1 MSKLSTKYCM
11 RIYTFS
17 VKLNLLLALFL
28 LTTTR
33 LQAQQPVTV
42 TGTVKASVDN
52 LAIPGVSVLL
62 KGTAIGTVTGNDG
75 SFSLR
80 VPGGTGILQ
89 FRFVGYK
96 TQEAAIPSSHVLN
109 VLLSDDDAALNEVV
123 VVGYGTTRKQ
133 DLTGS
138 IAVVTAKDFQK
149 GSITTPE
156 QMLSGKVSGV
166 AITSNSGQPGSGS
179 TIRIRG
185 GSSLRA
191 SNDPLIVIDGVLLE
205 NSAVGGASNP
215 LSFINPNDIESF
227 TVLKD
232 ASAAAIYGARAS
244 NGVLIITTKKGL
256 AGELKVG
263 FSSVNSIT
271 KLTKQVDVLTA
282 DQLRGIVNQYG
293 NPVQK
298 GQLGRFNT
306 NWQDMIYQDG
316 FASDNNLSISGGVKN
331 LPYRLSVGYQNQSG
345 VLRTDKLEKTSAAF
359 VLNPTFFDNHLKLD
373 INLKGSAQQ
382 TRFAN
387 QAAIGGAVSFDPTQ
401 AVYTNRS
408 DYNGYWEWLNPNN
421 PSGLENLVG
430 RNPVGL
436 LEQREDRAKPYRSIG
451 NVQLDY
457 KFHFL
462 PELRANLNLGYD
474 ASSGKGTVFVD
485 QNAAEQIDRK
495 GISTQYKQNRMNT
508 LADFY
513 LNYVKQFDA
522 IKSRVDATAGYSYND
537 YQTKFYNYA
546 DFDANG
552 TKIAGSDPDFPFNIP
567 QNRLISY
574 FARVNYSYD
583 ERFLLTG
590 TIRRDGSSRFGAD
603 YRYGYFPSVALAWTM
618 KNESFLKNNNLI
630 SALKLRASYG
640 ITGQQEGIVNY
651 GYLSTYGLSTPNASY
666 QFGDTFYQMYRPTA
680 YIPDLKWEQTATTN
694 IGIDAGILDN
704 RITGSI
710 EFYHR
715 KTTDLLN
722 EVPQP
727 AGTNFR
733 ATAVINVGDMINKG
747 IEMNLNFVP
756 IKHTDF
762 DWDFS
767 VNATYNKNTITN
779 LTVIPNDPN
788 YRGFPTGTIAGGVGG
803 QNAFINAVGSPKSTF
818 NLLQQVYDQSG
829 NPIEGIYV
837 DQNGDG
843 LISENDFTKGKSA
856 DPKLFLGFSNNLA
869 YKKWNLSFTLRAN
882 LGNYLYNNAFS
893 QRGNLAQI
901 LGTAILNNASPNYL
915 VTNFKGQQLLSD
927 YYVENASFLRM
938 DNINLGYNLGKILKN
953 KANLQ
958 LNAVVQNVF
967 VITKYQGLDPEV
979 SSGVDNNLYPR
990 PRVFSLGLNLN
1001 Y

>member
-1 MSKLSTKYCM
+1 M
-11 RIYTFS
+11 
-17 VKLNLLLALFL
+17 LFL
-28 LTTTR
+28 LTTAT
-33 LQAQQPVTV
+33 LKAQQPVTV
-42 TGTVKASVDN
+42 TGTVKAVSDRIG
-52 LAIPGVSVLL
+52 IPGVSILL
-62 KGTAIGTVTGNDG
+62 KGTNVGVVTGPG
-75 SFSLR
+75 GEFSLK

-89 FRFVGYK
+89 FSFVGYK
-96 TQEAAIPSSHVLN
+96 TQELSIPASHILN
-109 VLLSDDDAALNEVV
+109 VSLADDAAALSEVI
-123 VVGYGTTRKQ
+123 VVGYGTVRKQ

-138 IAVVTAKDFQK
+138 VAVVSAKDFQK

-185 GSSLRA
+185 GSSLSA

-205 NSAVGGASNP
+205 NNAVGGASNP

-256 AGELKVG
+256 SGDLKVG
-263 FSSVNSIT
+263 FSAVNSIT
-271 KLTKQVDVLTA
+271 KLTKQVDVLRA
-282 DQLRGIVNQYG
+282 DQLRDIVNTLG
-293 NPVQK
+293 TTTQK
-298 GQLGRFNT
+298 EQLGGFDT

-316 FASDNNLSISGGVKN
+316 FASDNNLSISGGLKDF
-331 LPYRLSVGYQNQSG
+331 PYRLSLGYQNQSG
-345 VLRTDKLEKTSAAF
+345 VLRTDKLEKTSMAF
-359 VLNPTFFDNHLKLD
+359 VLNPTFFDKHLKLD
-373 INLKGSAQQ
+373 INLKGSAQK

-387 QAAIGGAVSFDPTQ
+387 QAAIGAAVSFDPTQ

-408 DYNGYWEWLNPNN
+408 EYNGYWEWLDPTS
-421 PSGLENLVG
+421 PSGLVNLVG
-430 RNPVGL
+430 RNPLGL
-436 LEQREDRAKPYRSIG
+436 LKQREDRSNPYRSIG

-474 ASSGKGTVFVD
+474 AAIGKGTVFVD
-485 QNAAEQIDRK
+485 QDAAELINRR
-495 GISTQYKQNRMNT
+495 GVSTQYKQNRMNT

-513 LNYVKQFDA
+513 LNYVKEFA
-522 IKSRVDATAGYSYND
+522 SIKSRVDATAGYSYND
-537 YQTKFYNYA
+537 YQTKFFNYA
-546 DFDANG
+546 DFDATG
-552 TKIAGSDPDFPFNIP
+552 TKIANTDPDFPYNTP

-583 ERFLLTG
+583 DRFLLTG
-590 TIRRDGSSRFGAD
+590 TIRRDGSSRFGPS
-603 YRYGYFPSVALAWTM
+603 YKYGYFPSVALAWTM
-618 KNESFLKNNNLI
+618 KNESFLKDNQLI

-680 YIPDLKWEQTATTN
+680 YIPDIKWEETATTN

-704 RITGSI
+704 RITGSVD
-710 EFYHR
+710 YYRR
-715 KTTDLLN
+715 KTSDLLN
-722 EVPQP
+722 QVPQP
-727 AGTNFR
+727 AGTNFS
-733 ATAVINVGDMINKG
+733 ATAIINVGDMTNEG
-747 IEMNLNFVP
+747 VEMNLNFVP
-756 IKHTDF
+756 VRRDDF
-762 DWDFS
+762 NWDFS
-767 VNATYNKNTITN
+767 INATYNKNTITN

-788 YRGFPTGTIAGGVGG
+788 YRGFPGGTIAGGVGG

-829 NPIEGIYV
+829 NPIEGVYI

-856 DPKLFLGFSNNLA
+856 DPKVFLGFSNNLG

-882 LGNYLYNNAFS
+882 LGNYLYNNSFS

-901 LGTAILNNASPNYL
+901 LGTAVINNASPNYL
-915 VTNFKGQQLLSD
+915 TTGFREQQLLSD

-938 DNINLGYNLGKILKN
+938 DNINLGYKLGTFLKN

-958 LNAVVQNVF
+958 LNASVQNVF

-979 SSGVDNNLYPR
+979 PSGVDNNLYPR

>member
-1 MSKLSTKYCM
+1 MH
-11 RIYTFS
+11 IFTFN
-17 VKLNLLLALFL
+17 VKLNLLLMLFL
-28 LTTTR
+28 LTTAT
-33 LQAQQPVTV
+33 LKAQPPVTV
-42 TGTVKASVDN
+42 TGTVKAVSDRIG
-52 LAIPGVSVLL
+52 IPGVSVLL
-62 KGTAIGTVTGNDG
+62 KGTNVGVVTGPG
-75 SFSLR
+75 GEFSLK

-89 FRFVGYK
+89 FSFVGYK
-96 TQEAAIPSSHVLN
+96 TQELSIPASHILN
-109 VLLSDDDAALNEVV
+109 VSLADDAAALSEVV
-123 VVGYGTTRKQ
+123 VVGYGTVRKQ

-138 IAVVTAKDFQK
+138 VAVVSAKDFQK

-185 GSSLRA
+185 GSSLSA

-205 NSAVGGASNP
+205 NNAVGGASNP

-256 AGELKVG
+256 SGDLKVG

-271 KLTKQVDVLTA
+271 KLTKQVDVLRA
-282 DQLRGIVNQYG
+282 DQLRDIVNTLG
-293 NPVQK
+293 TTAQK
-298 GQLGRFNT
+298 EQLGGFDT

-316 FASDNNLSISGGVKN
+316 FASDNNLSISGGLKN
-331 LPYRLSVGYQNQSG
+331 FPYRLSLGYQNQSG
-345 VLRTDKLEKTSAAF
+345 VLRTDKLEKTSMAF
-359 VLNPTFFDNHLKLD
+359 VLNPTFFDKHLKLD
-373 INLKGSAQQ
+373 INLKGSAQK

-387 QAAIGGAVSFDPTQ
+387 QAAIGAAVSFDPTQ
-401 AVYTNRS
+401 AVFTNRS
-408 DYNGYWEWLNPNN
+408 EYNGYWEWLDPTS
-421 PSGLENLVG
+421 PSGLVNLVG
-430 RNPVGL
+430 RNPLGL
-436 LEQREDRAKPYRSIG
+436 LKQREDRSNPYRSIG

-474 ASSGKGTVFVD
+474 AAIGKGTVFVD
-485 QNAAEQIDRK
+485 QDAAELINRR
-495 GISTQYKQNRMNT
+495 GVSTQYKQNRMNT

-513 LNYVKQFDA
+513 LNYVKEFTS

-537 YQTKFYNYA
+537 YQTKFFNYA
-546 DFDANG
+546 DFDATG
-552 TKIAGSDPDFPFNIP
+552 TKIANTDPDFPYNTP

-583 ERFLLTG
+583 DRFLLTG
-590 TIRRDGSSRFGAD
+590 TIRRDGSSRFGPS
-603 YRYGYFPSVALAWTM
+603 YKYGYFPSVALAWTM
-618 KNESFLKNNNLI
+618 KNESFLKDNKLI

-680 YIPDLKWEQTATTN
+680 YIPDIKWEETATTN
-694 IGIDAGILDN
+694 IGVDAGILDN
-704 RITGSI
+704 RITGSVD
-710 EFYHR
+710 YYRR
-715 KTTDLLN
+715 KTSDLLN
-722 EVPQP
+722 QVPQP
-727 AGTNFR
+727 AGTNFS
-733 ATAVINVGDMINKG
+733 ATAIINVGDMTNEG
-747 IEMNLNFVP
+747 VEMNLNFVP
-756 IKHTDF
+756 VRRDDF
-762 DWDFS
+762 NWDFS
-767 VNATYNKNTITN
+767 INATYNKNTITN

-788 YRGFPTGTIAGGVGG
+788 YRGFPGGTIAGGVGG

-829 NPIEGIYV
+829 NPIEGVYI

-856 DPKLFLGFSNNLA
+856 DPKVFLGFSKNLG

-882 LGNYLYNNAFS
+882 LGNYLYNNSFS

-901 LGTAILNNASPNYL
+901 LGTAVINNASPNYL
-915 VTNFKGQQLLSD
+915 TTGFREQQLLSD

-938 DNINLGYNLGKILKN
+938 DNINLGYKLGTFLKN

-958 LNAVVQNVF
+958 LNASVQNVF

-979 SSGVDNNLYPR
+979 PSGVDNNLYPR

>member
-1 MSKLSTKYCM
+1 M
-11 RIYTFS
+11 
-17 VKLNLLLALFL
+17 KLNLLLALFL
-28 LTTTR
+28 FTTTN
-33 LQAQQPVTV
+33 LQAQQPLKV
-42 TGTVKASVDN
+42 TGTVRSATDQQG
-52 LAIPGVSVLL
+52 IPGVSVLL
-62 KGTAIGTVTGNDG
+62 KGTKIGSVTSQDG
-75 SFSLR
+75 SFSLN
-80 VPGGTGILQ
+80 VPGGKGTLQ
-89 FRFVGYK
+89 FSFVGYI
-96 TQEAAIPSSHVLN
+96 TQELTVTLSGKLE
-109 VLLSDDDAALNEVV
+109 VLLKDDAAALNEVV

-138 IAVVTAKDFQK
+138 VAVVTAKDFQK

-156 QMLSGKVSGV
+156 QMLSGKVAGV

-185 GSSLRA
+185 GSSLSA

-205 NSAVGGASNP
+205 NSALGGASNP

-256 AGELKVG
+256 SGDLKIG
-263 FSSVNSIT
+263 FSSVNSVT
-271 KLTKQVDVLTA
+271 KLSKQVDVLSA
-282 DQLRGIVNQYG
+282 AQIREIVNLKG
-293 NPVQK
+293 TTVQK
-298 GQLGRFNT
+298 EQLGAYDT

-316 FASDNNLSISGGVKN
+316 FATDNNLSISGGIKKF
-331 LPYRLSVGYQNQSG
+331 PYRLSVGYQNQTG
-345 VLRTDKLEKTSAAF
+345 VLRTDKLEKTSMAF
-359 VLNPTFFDNHLKLD
+359 VLNPTFFDQHLKLD
-373 INLKGSAQQ
+373 VNLKGSTQQ

-387 QAAIGGAVSFDPTQ
+387 QAAIGAAVSFDPTQ

-408 DYNGYWEWLNPNN
+408 DFNGYWEWLDATN
-421 PSGLENLVG
+421 PSGLVNLVG
-430 RNPVGL
+430 RNPLGL
-436 LEQREDRAKPYRSIG
+436 LQQREDRSNPYRSIG

-474 ASSGKGTVFVD
+474 AALGKGTVFVD
-485 QNAAEQIDRK
+485 GNAAELINRK
-495 GISTQYKQNRMNT
+495 GVNTQYKQNRMNT

-513 LNYVKQFDA
+513 LNYVKQFES

-537 YQTKFYNYA
+537 YQTKFYNFA
-546 DFDANG
+546 DFDAYGN
-552 TKIAGSDPDFPFNIP
+552 KIAKTDPDFPFYTP

-574 FARVNYSYD
+574 FARVNYNYD

-590 TIRRDGSSRFGAD
+590 TIRRDGSSRFGPS
-603 YRYGYFPSVALAWTM
+603 YKYGYFPSVALAWTL
-618 KNESFLKNNNLI
+618 KNESFLKDNKTI

-640 ITGQQEGIVNY
+640 ITGQQEGIGNY

-680 YIPDLKWEQTATTN
+680 YIPDIKWEETATTN
-694 IGIDAGILDN
+694 IGIDGGFFEN
-704 RITGSI
+704 RITASV
-710 EFYHR
+710 EFYRR
-715 KTTDLLN
+715 KTSDLLN
-722 EVPQP
+722 QIPQP
-727 AGTNFR
+727 AGTNFN
-733 ATAVINVGDMINKG
+733 ATAIINVGDMRNEG
-747 IEMNLNFVP
+747 VELNVNFIPVQRN
-756 IKHTDF
+756 DF
-762 DWDFS
+762 NWDFS
-767 VNATYNKNTITN
+767 INATYNKNTITN

-788 YRGFPTGTIAGGVGG
+788 YKGFPSGTIAGGVGG

-818 NLLQQVYDQSG
+818 NLLQQVYDASG
-829 NPIEGIYV
+829 NPVEGVYV

-843 LISENDFTKGKSA
+843 IISENDFTKGKSA
-856 DPKLFLGFSNNLA
+856 DPKVFLGFSNNLA

-893 QRGNLAQI
+893 QRGNEAQI
-901 LGTAILNNASPNYL
+901 LGTATLNNASPNYL
-915 VTNFKGQQLLSD
+915 VTNFKTQQLLSD

-938 DNINLGYNLGKILKN
+938 DNINLGYKFGSFLKN

-958 LNAVVQNVF
+958 LNASVQNVF

-979 SSGVDNNLYPR
+979 PSGVDNNLYPR